1 MLRKL
6 AGLKLGLSIGL
17 VGALLPIG
25 ALANPLPIEFLP
37 PSISARDLCNAP
49 SVDET
54 KFHIEHGLGDLYL
67 TDKLRLGFLVR
78 DINRLQRQDAD
89 RWFDF
94 INALITRRAEL
105 DDTFAGVSEE
115 FARVVLHLKARRL
128 DELRRSNLIGKL
140 RIRGDE
146 LSNKQRLTLA
156 RYYREGIL
164 VPLDLSFSQEMLREA
179 AFGGNAR
186 ALTEIARMQI
196 RGEMLEGWDAPLD
209 LTVTLAFGGLLG
221 ELTPGV
227 CRRAERIAQ
236 EFLKGDLVIANPD
249 IAHAWRKFAADMG
262 GVRAAWRVVEYHLN
276 ADADRKDL
284 DEMRVYLRRAAQLG
298 LSPDER
304 QTSQL
309 LASGGISEQEI
320 EEILGFNLSQ
330 DRRRVQ
336 NSIIPYFDLGVR
348 KNDVVVNED
357 SFRLQYLRELSAMPE
372 APGFVFTDLAKEV
385 IARKGRWAGE
395 AEAMKLLE
403 IAVTLGDETGM
414 QMLARFLIRYRD
426 DPVRINRA
434 ENLLFDTVSRF
445 GTASSM
451 RILEGM
457 YRCQMNDAPHK
468 DAADLWARNYAATDQ
483 AAVQA
488 SATDILTLSP
498 FRSPETLARI
508 QTQALQGRTQARAEL
523 AQLLQSNPLTSQAAL
538 RLWAKRIS
546 PSDKA
551 LETFVRMEMEL
562 SRTPAE
568 RALAIEFFRRVYL
581 NNGVTSALD
590 LSVALLEDQAR
601 EPDVAIDIIK
611 MLTIAGNRGEGASIR
626 LKSRLLAKSTSPE
639 DYAASAAIIYDEFK
653 DVIEERGDFLGLIFA
668 IPYLPENRVDDYFD
682 RAASLMGCENKD
694 ADEMGDAYAIRQDP
708 QMVYHWRNVVLDFDG
723 GHLLSKLKL
732 VDKQVKMFDAG
743 SAPNVQ
749 QVAARNLTEREPNA
763 DLRLY
768 RLTGNPDLP
777 GFDASAAAGHLL
789 ATLES
794 ARGSELVWVMSSY
807 RTAHEDVRAQVDQRR
822 DMAAVL
828 RNAANAGDNRAR
840 FEYAMY
846 LRDRAHTPED
856 LDQSTQWLEKAAEGG
871 YDEAMVE
878 LGFALGFGLGT
889 PSHIAAALNWLA
901 RAKDLGHPRAAGL
914 AQLIGAAHG
923 K

>member
-6 AGLKLGLSIGL
+6 AGLEIGLSLGILGI
-17 VGALLPIG
+17 LLPFG
-25 ALANPLPIEFLP
+25 ALANPLPIDFLP
-37 PSISARDLCNAP
+37 PSISSRDLCNAP
-49 SVDET
+49 AAGEAE
-54 KFHIEHGLGDLYL
+54 FHTEHGLGDLVL
-67 TDKLRLGFLVR
+67 TDELRLKFLVR
-78 DINRLQRQDAD
+78 DIHRLQRQDAD
-89 RWFDF
+89 RWFEF
-94 INALITRRAEL
+94 INALITRRAQL
-105 DDTFAGVSEE
+105 DDSFAGVSEE
-115 FARVVLHLKARRL
+115 FARVALHIKARRL
-128 DELRRSNLIGKL
+128 DELRSINLIGQL
-140 RIRGDE
+140 RVRSDE
-146 LSNKQRLTLA
+146 LSNNQQLVLA

-164 VPLDLSFSQEMLREA
+164 VPTDLPFAQEMLREA

-221 ELTPGV
+221 ELTPSV
-227 CRRAERIAQ
+227 CKRAERIAQ
-236 EFLKGDLVIANPD
+236 EYLKGDIVVANPD
-249 IAHAWRKFAADMG
+249 MALAWRKFAADMG
-262 GVRAAWRVVEYHLN
+262 GVKAAWRVVEYHLN

-284 DEMRVYLRRAAQLG
+284 DEMRTYLQRATQLG

-304 QTSQL
+304 QTNQL
-309 LASGGISEQEI
+309 LASGVITAQEI
-320 EEILGFNLSQ
+320 EDILGFNQSQ

-336 NSIIPYFDLGVR
+336 NSMIPYFDLGVR

-357 SFRLQYLRELSAMPE
+357 SVRLQYLRELSAMPE
-372 APGFVFTDLAKEV
+372 APGFVFTDLAEEV

-395 AEAMKLLE
+395 AEAMDLLE
-403 IAVTLGDETGM
+403 VAVTRGDETGM

-434 ENLLFDTVSRF
+434 ENLLLDTVSRF
-445 GTASSM
+445 GMASSM
-451 RILEGM
+451 QVLEGL
-457 YRCQMNDAPHK
+457 YRCQLNDAPRK
-468 DAADLWARNYAATDQ
+468 GAADLWARNYAATGQ

-498 FRSPETLARI
+498 FRSPELLARI

-523 AQLLQSNPLTSQAAL
+523 AQLLQSNPLTSEAAL

-551 LETFVRMEMEL
+551 LETFVRMEMDL

-601 EPDVAIDIIK
+601 EPDVAKDIIE

-639 DYAASAAIIYDEFK
+639 DYAASAFVIYDEFK

-668 IPYLPENRVDDYFD
+668 IPFLPANRVDDYFD

-708 QMVYHWRNVVLDFDG
+708 EMVYHWRNVILDFDG

-732 VDKQVKMFDAG
+732 VDSQVRLFDAG
-743 SAPNVQ
+743 SAPDMQ
-749 QVAARNLTEREPNA
+749 GVAARNLTEREPNA

-777 GFDASAAAGHLL
+777 GFDAQSAASHLL
-789 ATLES
+789 AVLEE
-794 ARGSELVWVMSSY
+794 AQGDELVWVMSSY
-807 RTAHEDVRAQVDQRR
+807 RTAHEDVRAQIDQRR

-840 FEYAMY
+840 FEYAMH

-856 LDQSTQWLEKAAEGG
+856 LRQSTQWLQKAAEGG

-889 PSHIAAALNWLA
+889 QSNIGVALDWLA
-901 RAKDLGHPRAAGL
+901 RAENLSHPRAAEL
-914 AQLIGAAHG
+914 AQLLGAAHG